1 MNNKGEEINKSNRFE
16 IKVDIQATHP
26 HYVLFAD
33 ETGCNSSMKKMVT
46 SEEQKTH
53 HVEGHLST
61 MNGSNK

>member
-33 ETGCNSSMKKMVT
+33 ETGCNSSMKKDGHIRRTKNT
-46 SEEQKTH
+46 SCRGAPKYNEWQQ
-53 HVEGHLST
+53 
-61 MNGSNK
+61 